1 MSFERLMS
9 IAGTGMNAQLIRMNT
24 TASNLANAGV
34 VAGTDQGAFR
44 AKRPVFETLVAGA
57 MAGNS
62 GSFAGGVRVNEII
75 NDPKPVKQVFEPNN
89 PIADDNGYVFAS
101 NVSEIEEL
109 IEIMDA
115 SRAYQNNVEVI
126 STAKQLVSRTLE
138 VMKV

>member
-34 VAGTDQGAFR
+34 VAGTDAGAFR
-44 AKRPVFETLVAGA
+44 AKRPMFESLLNNA
-57 MAGNS
+57 MS
-62 GSFAGGVRVNEII
+62 GKESFEGGVKVSGII

-89 PIADDNGYVFAS
+89 PLADDNGYVFAS
-101 NVSEIEEL
+101 NVNEIEEL
-109 IEIMDA
+109 IEMMDA

-126 STAKQLVSRTLE
+126 SAAKQLMSRTLE
-138 VMKV
+138 VIKV

>member
-34 VAGTDQGAFR
+34 VAGTDAGAFR
-44 AKRPVFETLVAGA
+44 AKRPVFESLLNNA
-57 MAGNS
+57 MS
-62 GSFAGGVRVNEII
+62 GKESFEGGVRVNEII

-89 PIADDNGYVFAS
+89 PLADDNGYVFAS
-101 NVSEIEEL
+101 NVNEIEEL

-126 STAKQLVSRTLE
+126 STAKQLMSRTLE
-138 VMKV
+138 VIKV

>member
-34 VAGTDQGAFR
+34 VAGTDAGAFR
-44 AKRPVFETLVAGA
+44 AKRPVFESLFNNA
-57 MAGNS
+57 MS
-62 GSFAGGVRVNEII
+62 GKESFEGGVRVNEII

-89 PIADDNGYVFAS
+89 PLADDNGYVFAS
-101 NVSEIEEL
+101 NVNEIEEL
-109 IEIMDA
+109 IEMMDA

-126 STAKQLVSRTLE
+126 STAKQLMSRTLE
-138 VMKV
+138 VIKV

>member
-34 VAGTDQGAFR
+34 VAGTDAGAFR
-44 AKRPVFETLVAGA
+44 AKRPVFESLLNNA
-57 MAGNS
+57 MS
-62 GSFAGGVRVNEII
+62 GKESFEGGVRVNEII

-89 PIADDNGYVFAS
+89 PLADDNGYVFAS
-101 NVSEIEEL
+101 NVNEIEEL
-109 IEIMDA
+109 IEMMDA

-126 STAKQLVSRTLE
+126 STAKQLMSRTLE
-138 VMKV
+138 VIKV